1 MKRWFA
7 VLATAVLLLGAC
19 GGGISTKPVAEDD
32 FSVSGPRSLGAAD
45 NVMRIRNLH
54 ISRQPDKQGFA
65 KAADS
70 GITVVI
76 DTRVPGEL
84 RWDEKAAVEGE
95 GMSYYNVPIARKG
108 DSLDADALARITAI
122 VESHPDAQIL
132 MHCGSGNR
140 VSAWLATHLVED
152 HGLGEDE
159 AIGIARDTG
168 LTSTGLENRVR
179 TYLSE
184 RDSSN

>member
-7 VLATAVLLLGAC
+7 LLATVGFMLGGC
-19 GGGISTKPVAEDD
+19 GGGIASKPVADDD
-32 FSVSGPRSLGAAD
+32 FSVSGPRSFGAAD

-54 ISRQPDKQGFA
+54 ISRQPDKSGFA

-84 RWDEKAAVEGE
+84 RWDEKAAVQGE

-108 DSLDADALARITAI
+108 DSLDGDALARITAI
-122 VESHPDAQIL
+122 VEQHRDAQIL

-152 HGLGEDE
+152 HGLEE
-159 AIGIARDTG
+159 ERAIGIARETG
-168 LTSTGLENRVR
+168 LTSSGLEKRVR
-179 TYLSE
+179 TYLGE
-184 RDSSN
+184 RDAPN